1 MFFTNWINWIFS
13 FFVIQNNSQDE
24 PIPTKTVHRK
34 EHEIIQNPN
43 CQGVSAKAEI
53 NKSNN
58 ELIQK
63 TNCQGISAKA
73 ESREEMD
80 KNIKK
85 NMENMKF
92 KNVLEKIRKYH
103 ILEEDDFN
111 YIKLLPNDQMMK
123 FIRNLQ

>member
-1 MFFTNWINWIFS
+1 M
-13 FFVIQNNSQDE
+13 QNQ
-24 PIPTKTVHRK
+24 
-34 EHEIIQNPN
+34 
-43 CQGVSAKAEI
+43 
-53 NKSNN
+53 KS
-58 ELIQK
+58 I
-63 TNCQGISAKA
+63 
-73 ESREEMD
+73 EEMD
-80 KNIKK
+80 KDIKK